1 MMMKSTT
8 NGDDRKQND
17 KRTQKKI
24 EIKSS
29 KRNRWNKESE
39 NEVKVDWDRN
49 KNSENSS
56 NVLYVKD
63 KTDRTNMSYTF

>member
-1 MMMKSTT
+1 MMKSTT

-17 KRTQKKI
+17 KRTQKKT

-56 NVLYVKD
+56 NVLYIKD

>member
-1 MMMKSTT
+1 MMKSTT

>member
-63 KTDRTNMSYTF
+63 KTDRTNMTYTF